1 MNLSN
6 GNVPTSISLNEGK
19 ETMLYTIHQKKKGVC
34 RKKEWK
40 TPRNIFERRKVRAK
54 RK

>member
-6 GNVPTSISLNEGK
+6 GDVPASISLNEGK
-19 ETMLYTIHQKKKGVC
+19 ETMFYTIHQKKKGVC
-34 RKKEWK
+34 RKKEKK
-40 TPRNIFERRKVRAK
+40 TPCTISERRKVRAK